1 MQTSNE
7 IDQIAVALAQIQRDM
22 PAVGKD
28 GRNPAFRSRYMTL
41 DAILGTAVPVLAKH
55 GVAVVQG
62 SAIASLDDN
71 FRPMAVT
78 ITTRLIHKSGQWIA
92 TDAIIPITKPDAH
105 GMGSAIT
112 YGRRYGIASILGIMA
127 DEDDDANAAT
137 NVAQATGPAAQT
149 RITRPITSGGY
160 DGNR

>member
-1 MQTSNE
+1 MKTSEE
-7 IDQIAVALAQIQRDM
+7 IDQIATALVQIQRDM

-28 GRNPAFRSRYMTL
+28 GRNPAFKSRYMTL
-41 DAILGTAVPVLAKH
+41 DGILGTAVPVLAKH

-62 SAIASLDDN
+62 SAIASLDDA

-78 ITTRLIHKSGQWIA
+78 VSTRLIHRSGQWIA
-92 TDAIIPITKPDAH
+92 IDAIIPITKADAH

-137 NVAQATGPAAQT
+137 NVQRPNGQVAPQRTM
-149 RITRPITSGGY
+149 RPIGGQY
-160 DGNR
+160 DR